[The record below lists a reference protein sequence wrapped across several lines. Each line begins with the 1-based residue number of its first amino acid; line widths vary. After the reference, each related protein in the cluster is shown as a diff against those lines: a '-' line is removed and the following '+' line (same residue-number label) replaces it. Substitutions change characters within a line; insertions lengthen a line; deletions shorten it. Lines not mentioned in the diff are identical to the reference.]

1 MKGQGN
7 GGRGGDGSCLSTIVL
22 LLSPG
27 EGEVDLLEG
36 GVKDFAWEFL
46 QVAVEGIGVEQF
58 EDRSRQEGEG
68 SAKWESKYVR

>member
-1 MKGQGN
+1 M
-7 GGRGGDGSCLSTIVL
+7 L
-22 LLSPG
+22 LLGSG

-46 QVAVEGIGVEQF
+46 QLVVEGIGVEQF

-68 SAKWESKYVR
+68 SAKRESKYVR